1 MTTKTLQTVQEIVEK
16 MKSNSEAWAAASP
29 VERMELEQKNQ
40 QYGKELMALG
50 VPAQYD
56 SKSGVWYVKLYD
68 MF

>member
-1 MTTKTLQTVQEIVEK
+1 MNTKTLQTVQEIVEK
-16 MKSNSEAWAAASP
+16 MKRNSETWTTASP

-40 QYGKELMALG
+40 KHGEELRALG

>member
-1 MTTKTLQTVQEIVEK
+1 MNTKTLQTVQEIVEK
-16 MKSNSEAWAAASP
+16 MKRNSETWTTASP

-40 QYGKELMALG
+40 KHGEELRALG

-56 SKSGVWYVKLYD
+56 PKTGVWYVKLYD